1 MPKVYMCDTGLAN
14 NFARLDEG
22 HLFENSVFQN
32 LRIRGALNYYQRK
45 SGVEIDFVLDKKLF
59 SNP

>member
-1 MPKVYMCDTGLAN
+1 MCDTGLAN